1 MDWRENGDVLLALGD
16 LSENTDC
23 SEDLLRY
30 GVVLATVTES
40 EYKIEDIV
48 VVPTETIIPVPY
60 EERYVTKYRSL
71 GTVEYTDIW
80 TVIS

>member
-1 MDWRENGDVLLALGD
+1 
-16 LSENTDC
+16 
-23 SEDLLRY
+23 
-30 GVVLATVTES
+30 VVLATVTES